1 VITGLDHV
9 AVAVRDFDAA
19 VDGYRR
25 LLGREPDLE
34 PRDGAK
40 RAWFRFPN
48 MALEV
53 IAPDGEGAAGDR
65 LRARLD
71 AAGEGTW
78 LAAFK
83 VEDPAAAAKLL
94 SRRGL
99 EVEDLGA
106 FFRVRAAGLLFV
118 LAPNQSKPTSSPIG
132 NEAAAVAA
140 LDHVVV
146 HTPNP
151 DRALGVYGAKFGLDL
166 RLDRANEKWGARQ
179 LFFRCGGAVFEV
191 GASLKAPVSDGPD
204 TFGGLAWRVADPH
217 AAQARM
223 AAAGFN
229 VSEVRTGRKPGTHV
243 FTVRDAP
250 GGVPTLMLSAEPALE
265 SA

>member
-9 AVAVRDFDAA
+9 AVAVRDFDTA

-34 PRDGAK
+34 PRDGAR
-40 RAWFRFPN
+40 RAWFRLPN

-53 IAPDGEGAAGDR
+53 IAPDGPGAAGDR

-71 AAGEGTW
+71 EVGEGTW

-83 VEDPAAAAKLL
+83 VDDPAAAAKLL

-118 LAPNQSKPTSSPIG
+118 LAPNDPKPVSPPTVT
-132 NEAAAVAA
+132 EAAAIAA

-146 HTPNP
+146 QTPNP
-151 DRALGVYGAKFGLDL
+151 DRALAVYGAKFGLDL
-166 RLDRANEKWGARQ
+166 RLDRANEAWGARQ
-179 LFFRCGGAVFEV
+179 LFFRCGAAVFEV
-191 GASLKAPVSDGPD
+191 GASLKVPPSDAPDR
-204 TFGGLAWRVADPH
+204 FGGLAWRVTDPE
-217 AAQARM
+217 AAHARM
-223 AAAGFN
+223 AAAGFD
-229 VSEVRTGRKPGTHV
+229 VSEVRTGRKPGTRV

-250 GGVPTLMLSAEPALE
+250 GGVPTLMIQQNATETV
-265 SA
+265 